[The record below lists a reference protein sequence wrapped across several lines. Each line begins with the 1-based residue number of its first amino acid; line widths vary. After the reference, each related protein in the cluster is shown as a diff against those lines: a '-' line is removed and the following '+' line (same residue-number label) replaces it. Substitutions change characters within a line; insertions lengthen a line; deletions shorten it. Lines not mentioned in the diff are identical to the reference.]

1 VQVITN
7 CAGLILNV
15 SETVDGSTH
24 DYALLKK
31 QLAEAG
37 AWLLDLAKTCSA
49 EGKRMMV
56 SELGYQGIKKDY
68 PQFDHMQGTK
78 RLRKDNPGYEPRH
91 GGLSEVQTKRNKE
104 TAKTRILAE

>member
-1 VQVITN
+1 MG
-7 CAGLILNV
+7 C
-15 SETVDGSTH
+15 SEASVRATSP
-24 DYALLKK
+24 
-31 QLAEAG
+31 
-37 AWLLDLAKTCSA
+37 
-49 EGKRMMV
+49 GKNSFRRMMV